1 MPNRPVSDTTFFS
14 KKLTF
19 HQNGDWKI
27 TSLNAGSFSEQEW
40 MQLGIYDMAEMTDVF
55 IGREQAEAEVVA
67 LAWSPPG
74 IAPRF
79 RCALAIL
86 TSNGLL
92 SIWTMKS
99 SHFQE
104 TKWVRQVVVNKTPGV
119 GTERILAMAWSPV
132 IDSRKM
138 EKTANAA
145 HPCEET
151 LLSKRYLLALFM
163 EDRAL
168 KLLVLSRARRG
179 SFKGLPPLTT
189 YLSSPLEHVKEPA
202 QLNLRNFAPVNLQ
215 APFLGTAPHGIQWNE
230 WKYCV
235 STCSAESDLFV
246 RSTDADIHYKI
257 AVTGANGQI
266 SYNIISS
273 SRFPL
278 TLEVGRHQIPHSIWK
293 GGHRKWIRAQCFAP
307 VSA

>member
-1 MPNRPVSDTTFFS
+1 MPNQPLPDAISS
-14 KKLTF
+14 PKKLTF
-19 HQNGDWKI
+19 CQNGDWRT
-27 TSLNAGSFSEQEW
+27 TSLNAGYFSEQDW
-40 MQLGIYDMAEMTDVF
+40 MQLSIYDMAAMPEAF

-79 RCALAIL
+79 RCALTIL

-99 SHFQE
+99 SHFLE

-138 EKTANAA
+138 QETVIAA
-145 HPCEET
+145 HACKET

-163 EDRAL
+163 EDKAL
-168 KLLVLSRARRG
+168 KLLVSSRAGRG

-189 YLSSPLEHVKEPA
+189 YLSSPLGYFRGAA
-202 QLNLRNFAPVNLQ
+202 QLNLRNFAPINPQ
-215 APFLGTAPHGIQWNE
+215 APLLGTAPRGIQWNE
-230 WKYCV
+230 WKYCG
-235 STCSAESDLFV
+235 STYSAESDLFV
-246 RSTDADIHYKI
+246 RSTEGDIHCKI
-257 AVTGANGQI
+257 AVTDANGQV
-266 SYNIISS
+266 SYKIASS
-273 SRFPL
+273 SRLPL
-278 TLEVGRHQIPHSIWK
+278 ALEVGRHQIPHNIWK
-293 GGHRKWIRAQCFAP
+293 GGHRKWVLAQ
-307 VSA
+307 